1 MKKILK
7 IFPLL
12 LILSGCHHSTI
23 EEISVVAEKTLF
35 DFNIE
40 YVNLICV
47 KDELPILS
55 NDLPANCIV
64 LTKNDNLSHM
74 NCTIESCEIIPCE
87 TELCLQKV
95 KVYE

>member
-7 IFPLL
+7 IFSLSSILL
-12 LILSGCHHSTI
+12 GCHHSTI

-35 DFNIE
+35 EFNIE

-47 KDELPILS
+47 KDELPTLATDI
-55 NDLPANCIV
+55 PANCIV

-74 NCTIESCEIIPCE
+74 KCTIESCEIIPCE
-87 TELCLQKV
+87 TESCLQKV